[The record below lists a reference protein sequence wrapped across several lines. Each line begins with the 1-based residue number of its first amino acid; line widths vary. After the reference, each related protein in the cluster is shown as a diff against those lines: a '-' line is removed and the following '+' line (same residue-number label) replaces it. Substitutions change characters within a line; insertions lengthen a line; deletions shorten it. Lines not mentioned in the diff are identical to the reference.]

1 METPYSEVK
10 MEAINNYKPTGKLRV
25 RTTSSLLQA
34 NVTFTHGGSLCLLSR
49 HLRFN
54 SCLSIRDRS

>member
-34 NVTFTHGGSLCLLSR
+34 
-49 HLRFN
+49 
-54 SCLSIRDRS
+54 

>member
-25 RTTSSLLQA
+25 RKMSSLLA
-34 NVTFTHGGSLCLLSR
+34 NKYHRKFASASASHVAF
-49 HLRFN
+49 RFN
-54 SCLSIRDRS
+54 LCMSIRDRS